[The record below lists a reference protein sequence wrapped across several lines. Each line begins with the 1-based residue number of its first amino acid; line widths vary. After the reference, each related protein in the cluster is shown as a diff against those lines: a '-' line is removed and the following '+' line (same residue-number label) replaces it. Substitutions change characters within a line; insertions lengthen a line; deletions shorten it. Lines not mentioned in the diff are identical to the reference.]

1 MRGDM
6 GRLLG
11 LVVPERRRGALAVLL
26 QVLTVLAGVG
36 LMGTSAWLISTAA
49 LHPSIAVL
57 QVAIVG
63 VRFFGLSRGVFRY
76 LERLVAHDV
85 TLRLLT
91 RLRVR
96 VYRALEPLAPARLVS
111 LRSGD
116 VLGRVLEDVGTLE
129 GLYVRLVGPSVSAL
143 LIAVVVGA
151 LLLPLGTALS
161 VAALAG
167 LGVAGVLV
175 SGVAARAG
183 RDAGRRVVETRADLG
198 ARLTDGVQ
206 GVAEILAFG
215 AEEAHAVRVS
225 ALGGTLVAEQGRLAR
240 ASALGGSLVGLT
252 ADLSVVTVLAL
263 AIPAVRDG
271 GLDGTQLAVAAL
283 VTLAAFEGVAAL
295 PAAWQGLGATK
306 AAARRLFEVLDTPP
320 EVVEPR
326 GRTVGPEPEAPL
338 LELRDLSFTY
348 PGAPRPALD
357 GINLQLRRG
366 QRLAVVGASG
376 SGKSTLAH
384 LLLRFWEVPEGALWL
399 RGRDVRSL
407 SPDAVR
413 DGIAFSAQRTH
424 LFTGT
429 LRENLLLAHPDASE
443 EQMGRAVEAAQLTD
457 LVSRPPD
464 GLDTWIGEQGLQLSG
479 GERQRL
485 ALARA
490 FLRPASILLL
500 DEPTAH
506 LDAVTERRVLDEIVR
521 AGDGRAT
528 LLITHRLVGL
538 DPFDEVV
545 VLESGHVQERGSAVD
560 LASQG
565 GVFARML
572 ALQRARG
579 ALGDEAFGSPWPKRP
594 APPGAQEGPRGGR
607 RQAAW

>member
-1 MRGDM
+1 V
-6 GRLLG
+6 L
-11 LVVPERRRGALAVLL
+11 PERGRVGLAVLL

-49 LHPSIAVL
+49 LHPSIAAL

-63 VRFFGLSRGVFRY
+63 VRFFGISRGGFRY
-76 LERLVAHDV
+76 LERLVSHDV

-96 VYRALEPLAPARLVS
+96 VYRALEPLAPARLVGF
-111 LRSGD
+111 RSGD
-116 VLGRVLEDVGTLE
+116 VLGRVLDDVGTLE
-129 GLYVRLVGPSVSAL
+129 NLYVRLLGPSLSAL
-143 LIAVVVGA
+143 VIAAVVGA
-151 LLLPLGTALS
+151 LLLPYG
-161 VAALAG
+161 AALAAVALVG
-167 LGVAGVLV
+167 LGVAGLLV
-175 SGVAARAG
+175 SVLAASL
-183 RDAGRRVVETRADLG
+183 GRRPGRQQVETRADLG

-215 AEEAHAVRVS
+215 AEERHAVEVAARAR
-225 ALGGTLVAEQGRLAR
+225 ALAADQNRLAR

-252 ADLSVVTVLAL
+252 ADLAVVGVLLL
-263 AIPAVRDG
+263 AIPAVREG
-271 GLDGTQLAVAAL
+271 ALDGVSLAVTAL
-283 VTLAAFEGVAAL
+283 LTLAAFEGVSAL
-295 PAAWQGLGATK
+295 PAAWRELGATG

-320 EVVEPR
+320 AVE
-326 GRTVGPEPEAPL
+326 EPGHQVPSGEEDPGAPL
-338 LELRDLSFTY
+338 LELRGLTFTY
-348 PGAPRPALD
+348 PGAGEPALD
-357 GINLQLRRG
+357 GIDLRLGRG
-366 QRLAVVGASG
+366 QRLAVVGSSG

-384 LLLRFWEVPEGALWL
+384 LILRFWDVPARSLWV

-407 SPDAVR
+407 PSDTVR
-413 DGIAFSAQRTH
+413 GEIAFSAQRTH

-429 LRENLLLAHPDASE
+429 LRENLLLARPGATE
-443 EQMGRAVEAAQLTD
+443 EEIARAVDAAHLTA
-457 LVSRPPD
+457 LVSRLPR

-485 ALARA
+485 ALGRA
-490 FLRPASILLL
+490 FLRPAPILLL

-545 VLESGHVQERGSAVD
+545 VLERGHVQERGSAAD

-565 GVFARML
+565 EVFARML
-572 ALQRARG
+572 ALQRARW
-579 ALGDEAFGSPWPKRP
+579 ALGDEAFGSS
-594 APPGAQEGPRGGR
+594 
-607 RQAAW
+607 

>member
-1 MRGDM
+1 MSGDIV
-6 GRLLG
+6 RLLG
-11 LVVPERRRGALAVLL
+11 LVAPERRRVALAVLL

-36 LMGTSAWLISTAA
+36 LMGTSAWLISKAA

-76 LERLVAHDV
+76 VERLVSHDV

-151 LLLPLGTALS
+151 VLLPLGTALS
-161 VAALAG
+161 VAALTG
-167 LGVAGVLV
+167 LGVAGLLV
-175 SGVAARAG
+175 SGVAAHLG
-183 RDAGRRVVETRADLG
+183 RDAGRRLVETRADLG

-215 AEEAHAVRVS
+215 AEEAHAARVA
-225 ALGGTLVAEQGRLAR
+225 ALGGTLVAEQSRLAR

-252 ADLSVVTVLAL
+252 ADLSVVAVLAL

-320 EVVEPR
+320 AVGEP
-326 GRTVGPEPEAPL
+326 GPQGGTEPEAPL
-338 LELRDLSFTY
+338 LEVRGLSFTY
-348 PGAPRPALD
+348 PGAERPALD
-357 GINLQLRRG
+357 GIDLRLRRG

-384 LLLRFWEVPEGALWL
+384 LLLRFWEVPAGSLWL

-407 SPDAVR
+407 APEAVR
-413 DGIAFSAQRTH
+413 EDIAFSAQRTH

-429 LRENLLLAHPDASE
+429 LRENLLLANPEASVE
-443 EQMGRAVEAAQLTD
+443 EMGRAVEAAQLAD
-457 LVSRPPD
+457 LVSRLPG
-464 GLDTWIGEQGLQLSG
+464 GLDTWIGEQGLRLSG

-485 ALARA
+485 ALGRA
-490 FLRPASILLL
+490 LLRPAPILLL
-500 DEPTAH
+500 DEPTSH
-506 LDAVTERRVLDEIVR
+506 LDAVTERRALNEIVR

-528 LLITHRLVGL
+528 LLITHRLVEL

-545 VLESGHVQERGSAVD
+545 VLERGHVQERGSAVD

-594 APPGAQEGPRGGR
+594 APPGAQEGPTGGR
-607 RQAAW
+607 RRTAW